1 MDPIVNDLLNA
12 LIVGLV
18 PVAIGALGYLA
29 KQVINLIQANVSRE
43 QYAMLE
49 KIAAATVASINQT
62 LNSKAGAEKKE
73 AWQARARALRVCQA
87 RDQVGRKQAIG
98 NAVEAAVYR
107 AKISSITDTLGF

>member
-18 PVAIGALGYLA
+18 PVVIGALGYLA
-29 KQVINLIQANVSRE
+29 NEVIKLLQANVSRE

-49 KIAAATVASINQT
+49 KIAASTVASINQT
-62 LNSKAGAEKKE
+62 LASKAGEEKK
-73 AWQARARALRVCQA
+73 AAALALVRSECA
-87 RDQVGRKQAIG
+87 KRGIKLDEEAIG

-107 AKISSITDTLGF
+107 AKLKA

>member
-1 MDPIVNDLLNA
+1 MEQFYSDLINT
-12 LIVGLV
+12 LIVALV

-29 KQVINLIQANVSRE
+29 NQVINLIKTNISRE

-62 LNSKAGAEKKE
+62 LSSKAGEEKK
-73 AWQARARALRVCQA
+73 QAALALVRSECA
-87 RDQVGRKQAIG
+87 KRGIKLDEEAIG

-107 AKISSITDTLGF
+107 AKLGA

>member
-1 MDPIVNDLLNA
+1 MDQFYSDLINT
-12 LIVGLV
+12 LIVALV

-29 KQVINLIQANVSRE
+29 NQVINLIKTNISRE

-62 LNSKAGAEKKE
+62 LSSKAGEEKK
-73 AWQARARALRVCQA
+73 QAALALVRSECA
-87 RDQVGRKQAIG
+87 KRGIKLDEEAIG

-107 AKISSITDTLGF
+107 AKLGA

>member
-1 MDPIVNDLLNA
+1 MDPIVNDLLNT

-18 PVAIGALGYLA
+18 PVVIGALGYLA
-29 KQVINLIQANVSRE
+29 NEVIKLLQANVSRE

-62 LNSKAGAEKKE
+62 LASKAGEEKK
-73 AWQARARALRVCQA
+73 AAALSLVRSECA
-87 RDQVGRKQAIG
+87 KRGIKLDEEAIG

-107 AKISSITDTLGF
+107 AKLEA

>member
-1 MDPIVNDLLNA
+1 MDPLVNDLLNA

-29 KQVINLIQANVSRE
+29 NEIIKLIQANVSRE

-62 LNSKAGAEKKE
+62 LASKAGEEKKT
-73 AWQARARALRVCQA
+73 AALALVRSECA
-87 RDQVGRKQAIG
+87 KRGIKLDEEAIG

-107 AKISSITDTLGF
+107 AKIWA

>member
-18 PVAIGALGYLA
+18 PVVIGALGYLA
-29 KQVINLIQANVSRE
+29 NEVIKLLQANVSRE

-62 LNSKAGAEKKE
+62 LASKAGEEKK
-73 AWQARARALRVCQA
+73 AAALSLVRSECA
-87 RDQVGRKQAIG
+87 KRGIKLDEEAIG

-107 AKISSITDTLGF
+107 AKLGA

>member
-18 PVAIGALGYLA
+18 PVVIGALGYLA
-29 KQVINLIQANVSRE
+29 NEVIKLLQANVSRE

-62 LNSKAGAEKKE
+62 LASKAGEEKK
-73 AWQARARALRVCQA
+73 AAALSLVRSECA
-87 RDQVGRKQAIG
+87 KRGIKLDEEAIG

-107 AKISSITDTLGF
+107 AKLAA

>member
-1 MDPIVNDLLNA
+1 MNKFIFVIVA
-12 LIVGLV
+12 LV

-29 KQVINLIQANVSRE
+29 NEVIKLLQANVSRE

-62 LNSKAGAEKKE
+62 LASKAGEEKK
-73 AWQARARALRVCQA
+73 AAALSLVRSECA
-87 RDQVGRKQAIG
+87 KRGIKLDEEAIG

-107 AKISSITDTLGF
+107 AKLGA

>member
-18 PVAIGALGYLA
+18 PVVIGALGYLA
-29 KQVINLIQANVSRE
+29 NEVIKLLQANVSRE

-62 LNSKAGAEKKE
+62 LASKAGEEKK
-73 AWQARARALRVCQA
+73 AAALSLVRSECA
-87 RDQVGRKQAIG
+87 KRGIKLDEEAIG

-107 AKISSITDTLGF
+107 AKLEA

>member
-1 MDPIVNDLLNA
+1 MDPLVNDLLNA
-12 LIVGLV
+12 LIVALV

-29 KQVINLIQANVSRE
+29 NEVIKLIQANVSRE

-62 LNSKAGAEKKE
+62 LASKAGEEKK
-73 AWQARARALRVCQA
+73 AAALSLVRSECA
-87 RDQVGRKQAIG
+87 KRGIKLDEEAIG

-107 AKISSITDTLGF
+107 AKLGA

>member
-1 MDPIVNDLLNA
+1 MDPIVNDLFNA

-18 PVAIGALGYLA
+18 PVVIGALGYLA
-29 KQVINLIQANVSRE
+29 NEVIKLLQANVSRE

-62 LNSKAGAEKKE
+62 LASKAGEEKK
-73 AWQARARALRVCQA
+73 AAALSLVRSECA
-87 RDQVGRKQAIG
+87 KRGIKLDEEAIG

-107 AKISSITDTLGF
+107 AKLGA